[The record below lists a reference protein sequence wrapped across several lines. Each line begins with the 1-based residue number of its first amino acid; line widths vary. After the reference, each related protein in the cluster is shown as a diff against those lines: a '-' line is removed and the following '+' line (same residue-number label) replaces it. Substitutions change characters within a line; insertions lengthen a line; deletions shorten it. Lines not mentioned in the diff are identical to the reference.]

1 MDSGIY
7 AAYTGLLARTQ
18 ALDTAANNLAN
29 ASTNGFRAARESF
42 SGVLAQGL
50 TPTGFGPVADGAS
63 QVGASVNGFGVL
75 GGTAAD
81 FGQGPLVSTSNPLD
95 LALSGQGFFAIQTA
109 QGVRYTRDGSFLKS
123 PDGLLTTKEG
133 EPVLD
138 AQSKP
143 ISLPTGAVTVG
154 PTGAV
159 SVTTDAGAGV
169 VAQLGLFNFASTD
182 ALSSEGAN
190 RYVAEPGAIP
200 VVSNALVQQGA
211 VESSNQDTVHG
222 TMELVL
228 IQRQAEMMQKA
239 LPCLTGALIRRRLSS
254 WQGSRSKA
262 GARD

>member
-29 ASTNGFRAARESF
+29 VSTNGFRAARESF

-50 TPTGFGPVADGAS
+50 MPSGDGAGRAGAADGAS
-63 QVGASVNGFGVL
+63 QVGESVNGFGVL

-95 LALSGQGFFAIQTA
+95 LALTGAGFFAIQTQ

-123 PDGLLTTKEG
+123 SAGVLTTKQG

-138 AQSKP
+138 AVGKP
-143 ISLPTGAVTVG
+143 ILLPAGEVVVGADGT
-154 PTGAV
+154 V
-159 SVTTDAGAGV
+159 SVVTDAGGGV
-169 VAQLGLFNFASTD
+169 VGKLGIFNFASPE
-182 ALSSEGAN
+182 ALSAEGAN
-190 RYVAEPGAIP
+190 RYVAAPGQTP
-200 VVSNALVQQGA
+200 VASTATVQQGS
-211 VESSNQDTVHG
+211 VEGSNQDTVHG
-222 TMELVL
+222 TMQLIL

-239 LPCLTGALIRRRLSS
+239 MGVFSNDFDKTAVEEI
-254 WQGSRSKA
+254 SKV
-262 GARD
+262 

>member
-29 ASTNGFRAARESF
+29 AGTNGFRAARESF
-42 SGVLAQGL
+42 SGVLANGL
-50 TPTGFGPVADGAS
+50 SESGAGPVANGAS
-63 QVGASVNGFGVL
+63 QVGETVNAFGVL

-81 FGQGPLVSTSNPLD
+81 FGQGPLVTTSNPLD

-123 PDGLLTTKEG
+123 PTGVLTTKAG

-138 AQSKP
+138 VKGKP
-143 ISLPTGAVTVG
+143 ISLPTGAVSVS
-154 PTGAV
+154 PDGAV
-159 SVTTDAGAGV
+159 SVTTDAGGGV
-169 VAQLGLFNFASTD
+169 VGQLGIVNFASTD
-182 ALSSEGAN
+182 GLSAEGAN
-190 RYVAEPGAIP
+190 RFVAAAGSVPIAGT
-200 VVSNALVQQGA
+200 ALVQQGA

-222 TMELVL
+222 SMQLIL

-239 LPCLTGALIRRRLSS
+239 LTVFD
-254 WQGSRSKA
+254 GSFDKTA
-262 GARD
+262 VEQLARV